1 MVNSKVV
8 LIVDE
13 DKINRN
19 VLAKILK
26 DEYTIILAQN
36 GTEALKILKTNY
48 KRIAAIIID
57 LEMKTMDG
65 YELLKEIHEASDY
78 SKIPII
84 ASNHLGSE
92 EQEEKALMLG
102 AHDFIVKPYNAQII
116 KRRIA
121 NTIELMDAVKVVN
134 LVIKDDL
141 TPLHNKQ
148 YFMTETREVFIDRA
162 DEEFDVICLD
172 IDQFKMVNDSY
183 GMATG
188 DKVLYK
194 AGELIAA
201 AFGEDSICARFTA
214 DKFFI
219 TLKHQSLSYTTVI
232 EKLTNDLNKYVS
244 KIGVKNKI
252 KICCGVYYIHDK
264 TIPIAAMCDRAELAT
279 ENIKGKYGQVIAF
292 YEDEIRQQMH
302 NTLAITNMM
311 EFALKNEEFQ
321 IFYQPKYELASECVA
336 GAEAL
341 VRWKNYE
348 LGFMSPGSFIPLF
361 ERNGFITQLDMFV
374 WETVCKDMSEW
385 ISRGNKP
392 FAVSMN
398 VSRADIY
405 NPNLVKVL
413 CDLSDKYKLDRKF
426 LHLEIT
432 ESAYTDSP
440 EQIIKIV
447 TQLRSRGFPIEMD
460 DFGSGYSSLNML
472 AEIPIDV
479 LKLDMGFV
487 RNELQ
492 KPNGKGILGFV
503 ISLAKWLNLAVVAE
517 GVETPEQIRILN
529 SMECNYVQ
537 GFYFAKPLCKEDFFA
552 LMGEGKVK
560 EMYLTSSS
568 VTSIDRNQI
577 AITKA
582 TGERKGTML
591 VVDDIEISRKIIIDL
606 FHNEYDIAE
615 AVDGQQAWEY
625 IQENFEN
632 ISVIMMDL
640 LMPIMDG
647 YQLLK
652 LIRQDDRTK
661 DIPVVVT
668 SLGEEASEERALAI
682 GADDFVSKPYNMTV
696 LKHRVSN
703 VLINSRIKR
712 IEREHQQNKLALEA
726 ELAVNKDV
734 LTGLYTRKVI
744 ESKVNDFFADKAD
757 GEAVFLMLDL
767 DNFKEV
773 NDTYGHIKGDET
785 LKKVSDILASSFRD
799 EDVICRMGG
808 DEFSVFIPHL
818 IERNSLEAKLNRLC
832 ECLDFMVESIRITCS
847 IGACVSPEYGQDYQ
861 TLYNNADMA
870 LLTSKRFGKNQFQIY
885 NGQSVLPSFVFY
897 RNIDCLLDEFTDAI
911 FVIAKDT
918 YEMLYINKN
927 ACELFNVEK
936 RNCIGKKCF
945 ENFHQKNNICVHCIS
960 NDEISEEQFLE
971 APFIINGQSYI
982 LKIKLINWSGVPAR
996 VHYIQRELPYFE
1008 KSLPDSDDDSS
1019 IKK

>member
-1 MVNSKVV
+1 MINSKVV

-19 VLAKILK
+19 VLAKILQ
-26 DEYTIILAQN
+26 DEYTIILAATGN
-36 GTEALKILKTNY
+36 EALKILKTNH

-65 YELLKEIHEASDY
+65 YELLKKIHETSDY

-84 ASNHLGSE
+84 ASNYLGSE
-92 EQEEKALMLG
+92 EQEEKALMVG
-102 AHDFIVKPYNAQII
+102 AHDFIVKPYNPKII
-116 KRRIA
+116 KHRLA

-148 YFMTETREVFIDRA
+148 YFMTETREIFLERS

-188 DKVLYK
+188 DKILYK
-194 AGELIAA
+194 LGELIAET
-201 AFGEDSICARFTA
+201 FGQDSVCARFTA

-219 TLKHQSLSYTTVI
+219 TLKHQSVNYVSVI
-232 EKLTNDLNKYVS
+232 EELTSSVNKYVS
-244 KIGVKNKI
+244 KIGVRNKI

-264 TIPIAAMCDRAELAT
+264 EIPIAAMCDRAELAT
-279 ENIKGKYGQVIAF
+279 ENIKGKYGQIVAY

-302 NTLAITNMM
+302 NTLAITSMM

-321 IFYQPKYELASECVA
+321 VFYQPKYELASECVA

-374 WETVCKDMSEW
+374 WETVCKDMREW
-385 ISRGNKP
+385 IDKGNKP

-405 NPNLVKVL
+405 NPNLVKIL
-413 CDLSDKYKLDRKF
+413 CDLSDKYELDRKF

-432 ESAYTDSP
+432 ESAYTDNP

-447 TQLRSRGFPIEMD
+447 NQLRGKGFPIEMD

-472 AEIPIDV
+472 SEIPIDV

-487 RNELQ
+487 RNELS

-517 GVETPEQIRILN
+517 GVETTEQIRILN

-537 GFYFAKPLCKEDFFA
+537 GFYFAKPLCKEDFFV

-568 VTSIDRNQI
+568 VTSIERNQI
-577 AITKA
+577 TITKA
-582 TGERKGTML
+582 TGEPQGTML

-606 FHNEYDIAE
+606 FQNDYNIAE

-625 IQENFEN
+625 IQENYEN

-652 LIRQDDRTK
+652 LVRQDVRTK

-668 SLGEEASEERALAI
+668 SLGEESSEERALAI
-682 GADDFVSKPYNMTV
+682 GADDFVSKPYNVTV
-696 LKHRVSN
+696 LKHRVRN
-703 VLINSRIKR
+703 VLINSRILR
-712 IEREHQQNKLALEA
+712 IEREHEQNKLALEA

-744 ESKVNDFFADKAD
+744 ESKVNDFYAESPE
-757 GEAVFLMLDL
+757 GGAVFLMLDL

-785 LKKVSDILASSFRD
+785 LKHVAEVLKSSFRN

-808 DEFSVFIPHL
+808 DEFSIFMPKTL
-818 IERNSLEAKLNRLC
+818 SKKTLENKLNSLCEALS
-832 ECLDFMVESIRITCS
+832 FMVEDINVTCS
-847 IGACVSPEYGQDYQ
+847 IGACVSPEFGQDYD

-870 LLTSKRFGKNQFQIY
+870 LLSSKRYGKNQFQIY
-885 NGQSVLPSFVFY
+885 NNRMVLPSVGFY
-897 RNIDCLLDEFTDAI
+897 RNVDWLLDEFTDA
-911 FVIAKDT
+911 VIVTAKET
-918 YEMLYINKN
+918 REILYLNKN
-927 ACELFNVEK
+927 ACELLGVEK
-936 RNCIGKKCF
+936 RQCTGKKCYEIF
-945 ENFHQKNNICVHCIS
+945 HNEKEPCWHCPKNEELSTENF
-960 NDEISEEQFLE
+960 LE
-971 APFIINGQSYI
+971 TPRIFNGQSYI
-982 LKIKLINWSGVPAR
+982 VKTKVINWGGVTAR
-996 VHYIQRELPYFE
+996 VQYIQAEIPHYDKPE
-1008 KSLPDSDDDSS
+1008 INSDDHSS
-1019 IKK
+1019 TQK